1 MKSTLLVSLALGGD
15 TMIHSDTDS
24 SIYSEDGDVSLEF
37 PDPTPLVQPATP
49 PSPGSGS
56 LPTSGLPPASPQALA
71 TTHQRSDSR
80 GSATQLA
87 PAQVNEARASSPRA
101 RSRSP
106 SPVLGGSNRHHR
118 RTRLVTI
125 EDMKNTPRGKRESL
139 ERELQLG
146 QEQIRDKRLLYVL
159 VARCIAFPIQK
170 RPKVD
175 VTVRPVKLSKDSYED
190 LLKRF
195 KGYLGAEDAT
205 KTADERDNLR
215 HSVKLFHECVLQ
227 SPQVTKLAEDGNI
240 STAELKHLFAVF
252 AHRQAGLLVKGTGSS
267 SSSGSHSV
275 EHTCALWVEEVESAC
290 FADEVSLSPLPCSCT
305 YAYIRTCTCLK
316 FVCVHFCV
324 VYVCRWWVPVP
335 GITLTCYAL
344 LRPT

>member
-1 MKSTLLVSLALGGD
+1 
-15 TMIHSDTDS
+15 MIHSDSDS
-24 SIYSEDGDVSLEF
+24 PIYSEYEDDDVSLEF

-49 PSPGSGS
+49 TTPGSGS

-71 TTHQRSDSR
+71 THQRSDSR

-87 PAQVNEARASSPRA
+87 PVQGSEARSSSPRA

-106 SPVLGGSNRHHR
+106 SPVLGGSYRQPR
-118 RTRLVTI
+118 RSRLVTK
-125 EDMKNTPRGKRESL
+125 EDMKNTPRGKKESM

-175 VTVRPVKLSKDSYED
+175 VTVRPVKLSKDRYED

-195 KGYLGAEDAT
+195 KCYLAAENGS
-205 KTADERDNLR
+205 KTADEPDNLR
-215 HSVKLFHECVLQ
+215 HFVKLFHERVLL

-252 AHRQAGLLVKGTGSS
+252 AHRQAGLLVKGAGSS
-267 SSSGSHSV
+267 SSSGSLDV
-275 EHTCALWVEEVESAC
+275 DQTCALWVEEVESAC
-290 FADEVSLSPLPCSCT
+290 FADEVACFLYPVLVHVVH
-305 YAYIRTCTCLK
+305 TCICLQL
-316 FVCVHFCV
+316 VCVLLCV
-324 VYVCRWWVPVP
+324 MYVCRW
-335 GITLTCYAL
+335 
-344 LRPT
+344 

>member
-1 MKSTLLVSLALGGD
+1 
-15 TMIHSDTDS
+15 MIHSDSDS
-24 SIYSEDGDVSLEF
+24 PIYSEDESDDVSLDF
-37 PDPTPLVQPATP
+37 PDPIPLVRPATP
-49 PSPGSGS
+49 TTPGSGS

-71 TTHQRSDSR
+71 THQRSDSR

-87 PAQVNEARASSPRA
+87 PEQVSEARTSSPRA

-106 SPVLGGSNRHHR
+106 SPILGGSYRQPR
-118 RTRLVTI
+118 RSRLVTK

-175 VTVRPVKLSKDSYED
+175 VTMPPVKLSKGRYED

-195 KGYLGAEDAT
+195 KSYLAAEDAT
-205 KTADERDNLR
+205 KTADEPDNLR
-215 HSVKLFHECVLQ
+215 QFVKLFHERILQ
-227 SPQVTKLAEDGNI
+227 SPQVAKLAEDGNI

-252 AHRQAGLLVKGTGSS
+252 AHRQAGLLVKHAGSS
-267 SSSGSHSV
+267 SSSSSHDV
-275 EHTCALWVEEVESAC
+275 EHTCALWVDEVEGAC
-290 FADEVSLSPLPCSCT
+290 FADEVSVSPLPCP
-305 YAYIRTCTCLK
+305 RTCASVCSLYLCISVLC
-316 FVCVHFCV
+316 VCVDGGSLH
-324 VYVCRWWVPVP
+324 P
-335 GITLTCYAL
+335 GMHIHMLCFHAS
-344 LRPT
+344 